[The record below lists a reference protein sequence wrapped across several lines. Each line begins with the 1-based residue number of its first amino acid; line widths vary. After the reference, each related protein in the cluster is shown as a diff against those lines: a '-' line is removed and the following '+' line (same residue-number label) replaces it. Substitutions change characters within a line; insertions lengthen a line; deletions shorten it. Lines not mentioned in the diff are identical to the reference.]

1 MGWLDGKR
9 ALVAGAGSG
18 IGRAVLAAFVS
29 EGARVGARERDE
41 AKAARLAAELP
52 DCVTARGDATVMADA
67 RAAVEAV
74 TSSFG
79 GLDVLVNCVG
89 IFDFYRGL
97 ADLADDQLDAAFD
110 EMFAVNVK
118 SQLVTVRA
126 ALPELRRAGGSVVL
140 TVSTSGFYPG
150 RGGVLYVASKFA
162 VRGCVI
168 ALAHELAPEVRV
180 NGVAPGGTLG
190 TELTGPASLG
200 LADRVLDAAE
210 GREEDLRRR
219 TPLRVAL
226 SGADHAGSY
235 VFLASDRARGITGTS
250 DPGDAGKIGR
260 AVLADLLP
268 ARRPRY
274 SARKVKCS
282 TSRYHLRDQDRDQDR
297 PCQSVTISR
306 VQITIRVPPP
316 DRPAARPRRA
326 SQPPPAGPRPPLPDS
341 RRDQVTRIMASQPA
355 QDWSGGELAS
365 RLGVKPPNLLTQL
378 AEWTRLGFLSKT
390 GRGRYALPGPA
401 GPAVTATNGA
411 GP

>member
-18 IGRAVLAAFVS
+18 IGRAVLEAFQE
-29 EGARVGARERDE
+29 EGARIAAMELDNHKAERVTV
-41 AKAARLAAELP
+41 ELP
-52 DCVTARGDATVMADA
+52 DCVVSHGDATKTADA
-67 RAAVEAV
+67 RAAVNRATEA
-74 TSSFG
+74 FG

-97 ADLADDQLDAAFD
+97 ADIPADQLDAAFD

-126 ALPELRRAGGSVVL
+126 ALPELRRTGGSVVL

-200 LADRVLDAAE
+200 LAGRVLDAAE
-210 GREEDLRRR
+210 GREEDLRSR

-226 SGADHAGSY
+226 GGEDHAGSY
-235 VFLASDRARGITGTS
+235 VFLASDRARGITGTVVHS
-250 DPGDAGKIGR
+250 DG
-260 AVLADLLP
+260 
-268 ARRPRY
+268 
-274 SARKVKCS
+274 
-282 TSRYHLRDQDRDQDR
+282 
-297 PCQSVTISR
+297 
-306 VQITIRVPPP
+306 
-316 DRPAARPRRA
+316 
-326 SQPPPAGPRPPLPDS
+326 
-341 RRDQVTRIMASQPA
+341 
-355 QDWSGGELAS
+355 
-365 RLGVKPPNLLTQL
+365 
-378 AEWTRLGFLSKT
+378 
-390 GRGRYALPGPA
+390 
-401 GPAVTATNGA
+401 GA
-411 GP
+411 GIR